1 MTPELSV
8 WQHAIPDDVEEL
20 LPLMED
26 FYAEEQLV
34 HDAISVS
41 RAVVDLLADP
51 DLGGVWLL
59 RVEGVLAGYLIA
71 VLGYSVEFGGRYV
84 LVDELFIRP
93 EFRGGGKWRQGFRE
107 VESWARQRGIRT
119 LRLEVNHHNEKAASL
134 YLADG
139 FSNDERSILT
149 KRLGG

>member
-20 LPLMED
+20 LPLLEA
-26 FYAEEQLV
+26 FYSEEQLD
-34 HDAISVS
+34 HDAPSVRS
-41 RAVVDLLADP
+41 AVVDLLADP

-71 VLGYSVEFGGRYV
+71 TLGFSVEFGGRYV
-84 LVDELFIRP
+84 LLDELFILP

-107 VESWARQRGIRT
+107 VESWARQRGIHA
-119 LRLEVNHHNEKAASL
+119 LRLEVNHHNEKAGNL

-139 FSNDERSILT
+139 FSDDERSIFT
-149 KRLGG
+149 KRLG

>member
-20 LPLMED
+20 LPLLEA
-26 FYAEEQLV
+26 FHAEELLD
-34 HDAISVS
+34 HDAVSVR

-71 VLGYSVEFGGRYV
+71 TLGFSVEFGGRYV
-84 LVDELFIRP
+84 LLDELFILP

-119 LRLEVNHHNEKAASL
+119 FRLEVNHHNEKAAGL

-139 FSNDERSILT
+139 FSDDERSIFT
-149 KRLGG
+149 KRLG

>member
-20 LPLMED
+20 LPLLEA
-26 FYAEEQLV
+26 FYLEERLD
-34 HDAISVS
+34 HDAVSVR

-71 VLGYSVEFGGRYV
+71 TLGYSVEFGGRYV
-84 LVDELFIRP
+84 LVDELF
-93 EFRGGGKWRQGFRE
+93 
-107 VESWARQRGIRT
+107 
-119 LRLEVNHHNEKAASL
+119 
-134 YLADG
+134 
-139 FSNDERSILT
+139 
-149 KRLGG
+149 